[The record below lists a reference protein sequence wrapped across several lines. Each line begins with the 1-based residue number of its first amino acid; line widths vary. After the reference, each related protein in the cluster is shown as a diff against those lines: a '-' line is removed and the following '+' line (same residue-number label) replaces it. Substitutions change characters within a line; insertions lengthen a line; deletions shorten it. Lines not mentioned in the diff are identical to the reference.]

1 MTGYVNASSYNQP
14 QTTEKTVLSGTYGPF
29 RNNDPLKAIIFMGL
43 IVAVMLTLF
52 SLLARQVIPATIL
65 AEPDHHISITLRVI
79 YMAGITIHILC
90 VPFYCLWINRSCKN
104 AWLLN
109 PPKMKATPAWAVAYY
124 FIPIVSLWK
133 PYSSMLEIRNASFG
147 MRANLTRLLPLW
159 WFSWLAFMIL
169 TAGQLTGHLSIN
181 VEIMAILDK
190 LGSVADIAS
199 IALNYLSIAVVVS
212 ITNAQNKRASELRT

>member
-1 MTGYVNASSYNQP
+1 VNASSYIQP

>member
-1 MTGYVNASSYNQP
+1 VNASSYIQP

-190 LGSVADIAS
+190 LGSVADMAS

>member
-1 MTGYVNASSYNQP
+1 VNASSYIQP

-159 WFSWLAFMIL
+159 WLSWLAFMIL

-190 LGSVADIAS
+190 LASVADIAS
-199 IALNYLSIAVVVS
+199 ITLNYLSIAVVVS
-212 ITNAQNKRASELRT
+212 ITNAQNKRA

>member
-1 MTGYVNASSYNQP
+1 VNASSYIQP

-133 PYSSMLEIRNASFG
+133 PYSSMFEIRNASFA

-159 WFSWLAFMIL
+159 WFSWLAFIIL
-169 TAGQLTGHLSIN
+169 TAGQLAGQLSIN
-181 VEIMAILDK
+181 VEITAMREK
-190 LGSVADIAS
+190 LTSLADMAS

-212 ITNAQNKRASELRT
+212 ITNAQNKRASELQR

>member
-1 MTGYVNASSYNQP
+1 MNASSYIQP

-190 LGSVADIAS
+190 LGSVADMAS

-212 ITNAQNKRASELRT
+212 ITNAQNKRASELQG

>member
-1 MTGYVNASSYNQP
+1 MNASSYIQP

-29 RNNDPLKAIIFMGL
+29 WNNDLLKAIIFIGL

-52 SLLARQVIPATIL
+52 SLLARQAIPATIL
-65 AEPDHHISITLRVI
+65 AKPGHHIAITLRLI

-90 VPFYCLWINRSCKN
+90 VPFYCLWVNRSCKN

-159 WFSWLAFMIL
+159 WFSWVAFMIL

-181 VEIMAILDK
+181 VEIMAIRDK
-190 LGSVADIAS
+190 LSSVADMAS

-212 ITNAQNKRASELRT
+212 ITNAQNKRASELHT

>member
-1 MTGYVNASSYNQP
+1 M
-14 QTTEKTVLSGTYGPF
+14 
-29 RNNDPLKAIIFMGL
+29 IFIGL
-43 IVAVMLTLF
+43 IAAVMLTLF

-190 LGSVADIAS
+190 LASVADIAS
-199 IALNYLSIAVVVS
+199 ITLNYLSIAVVVS

>member
-1 MTGYVNASSYNQP
+1 MNASSYIQP

-190 LGSVADIAS
+190 LGSVADMAS

>member
-1 MTGYVNASSYNQP
+1 MNASSYIQP

-133 PYSSMLEIRNASFG
+133 PYRSMLEIRNASFG

>member
-1 MTGYVNASSYNQP
+1 MNASSYIQP

-29 RNNDPLKAIIFMGL
+29 WNNDLLKAIIFIGL

-65 AEPDHHISITLRVI
+65 AKPGHHIAITLRLI

-90 VPFYCLWINRSCKN
+90 VPFYCLWVNRSCKN

-159 WFSWLAFMIL
+159 WFSWVAFMIL

-181 VEIMAILDK
+181 VEIMAIRDK
-190 LGSVADIAS
+190 LSSVADMAS

-212 ITNAQNKRASELRT
+212 ITNAQNKRASELQG

>member
-1 MTGYVNASSYNQP
+1 MNASSYIQP

>member
-1 MTGYVNASSYNQP
+1 MNASSYIQP

-190 LGSVADIAS
+190 LASVADIAS
-199 IALNYLSIAVVVS
+199 ITLNYLSIAVVVS
-212 ITNAQNKRASELRT
+212 ITNAQNKRASELQG

>member
-1 MTGYVNASSYNQP
+1 
-14 QTTEKTVLSGTYGPF
+14 
-29 RNNDPLKAIIFMGL
+29 MGL

-190 LGSVADIAS
+190 LSSVADMAS

>member
-1 MTGYVNASSYNQP
+1 
-14 QTTEKTVLSGTYGPF
+14 
-29 RNNDPLKAIIFMGL
+29 
-43 IVAVMLTLF
+43 
-52 SLLARQVIPATIL
+52 
-65 AEPDHHISITLRVI
+65 
-79 YMAGITIHILC
+79 MAGITIHILC

-190 LGSVADIAS
+190 LAALPTWQVSLS
-199 IALNYLSIAVVVS
+199 IIFPIAVVVS
-212 ITNAQNKRASELRT
+212 ITNAQKQKSVRARTIITFFKATSLQGELNCQL

>member
-1 MTGYVNASSYNQP
+1 MNASSYNQP
-14 QTTEKTVLSGTYGPF
+14 QTAEKKVLSGTYGPF
-29 RNNDPLKAIIFMGL
+29 RNNEPLKVMIFIGL
-43 IVAVMLTLF
+43 IAAVMLTLF

-133 PYSSMLEIRNASFG
+133 PYRSMLEIRNASFG

-190 LGSVADIAS
+190 LASVADIAS
-199 IALNYLSIAVVVS
+199 ITLNYLSIAVVVS
-212 ITNAQNKRASELRT
+212 ITNAQNKRASELQG

>member
-1 MTGYVNASSYNQP
+1 MNASSYIQP
-14 QTTEKTVLSGTYGPF
+14 QATEKTVLSGTYGPF

-190 LGSVADIAS
+190 LASVADIAS
-199 IALNYLSIAVVVS
+199 ITLNYLSIAVVVS